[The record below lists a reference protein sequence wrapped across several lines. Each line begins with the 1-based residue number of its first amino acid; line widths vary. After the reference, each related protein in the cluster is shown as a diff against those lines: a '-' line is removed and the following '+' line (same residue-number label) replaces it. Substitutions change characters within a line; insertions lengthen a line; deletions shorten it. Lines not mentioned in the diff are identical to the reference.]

1 MSSVCAV
8 TCVAVPRGTAPAANP
23 APRASGRTRRAQWQ
37 SADARDRA
45 EPSSSSRAR
54 TRSSDYGHTYVGLG
68 GPSAEPRG
76 EQPRAPLT
84 TERRACGFTTVSRSI
99 FPPRAAP
106 PCHVRV
112 SSPLPRPSTLGLAPS
127 WSSLRRQAAL
137 SLTRSSPCWSST
149 RPTHRRRTVCP
160 AADGTPVGETRP
172 VWLASAVRAAAALA
186 EAGRSSG
193 QPGARPGAD

>member
-1 MSSVCAV
+1 M
-8 TCVAVPRGTAPAANP
+8 PGAA
-23 APRASGRTRRAQWQ
+23 RR
-37 SADARDRA
+37 RD
-45 EPSSSSRAR
+45 SR
-54 TRSSDYGHTYVGLG
+54 
-68 GPSAEPRG
+68 

-84 TERRACGFTTVSRSI
+84 TERRACGFTTVSRST

-172 VWLASAVRAAAALA
+172 VWLASAVRAASALA

-193 QPGARPGAD
+193 QPGARPGADRSSGPPVFHMPARRRPAPRLLLCRCLRFVDVGPLGR